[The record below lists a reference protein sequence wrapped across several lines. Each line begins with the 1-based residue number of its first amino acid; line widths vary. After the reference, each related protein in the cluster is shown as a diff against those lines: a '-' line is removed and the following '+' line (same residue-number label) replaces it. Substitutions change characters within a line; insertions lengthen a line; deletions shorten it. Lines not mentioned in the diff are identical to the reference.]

1 MTDKEKIEKIMLD
14 KHLNNTQFCNKV
26 AITPGS
32 LSHILSGRTN
42 PTLPI
47 LRSIKFVFPDIN
59 PAWLFYDDGPMYINE
74 VQDSEPSNA
83 PSSSSFEDD
92 DSSDEDPSGVFQADL
107 FSQSI
112 SSSGKT
118 KASKSPSPTDGFM
131 PHSASS
137 AALPV
142 AGISE
147 IVEQTV
153 KQLQRPQRKI
163 MEVRIFFDDGTFET
177 FGTK

>member
-47 LRSIKFVFPDIN
+47 LRSIRFVFPDIN
-59 PAWLFYDDGPMYINE
+59 PAWLFYDDGPMYIDE
-74 VQDSEPSNA
+74 VQESA
-83 PSSSSFEDD
+83 SSSAHSSASSDDD
-92 DSSDEDPSGVFQADL
+92 DSPYEDPSDVFQADL
-107 FSQSI
+107 FSQNI
-112 SSSGKT
+112 PSSGKT
-118 KASKSPSPTDGFM
+118 KTSKVPASADGVM
-131 PHSASS
+131 PRSASNV
-137 AALPV
+137 ALPV
-142 AGISE
+142 ADISE